1 MSSDTNEIQ
10 HFTATAIGKCM
21 QTVRKGKKISQ
32 KELAERLN
40 KSERTIQKYEAGEID
55 FSIST
60 IKSIANE
67 LDIPWQELLGV
78 ETPTISLVD
87 SNEPTNYYRFDT
99 LADVINALFEI
110 TRIKDL
116 SFGISNTKPPEDADW
131 TSSLTIDG
139 KANAKYNTDLCL
151 FMENWM
157 NKLNLLQSQKMTEE
171 DYIDWKKE
179 MIAYYSDSY
188 FSNIAA
194 QLVKE
199 KREREAKKDS
209 SIKKIHF
216 IKVDNEN

>member
-1 MSSDTNEIQ
+1 MSSDTNKIQ
-10 HFTATAIGKCM
+10 HFTATAIGKCI
-21 QTVRKGKKISQ
+21 QTVRKSKKISQ
-32 KELAERLN
+32 KELADRLG

-87 SNEPTNYYRFDT
+87 SNEPINYYRFDT

-116 SFGISNTKPPEDADW
+116 SFGISNTKPPEDSDW

-171 DYIDWKKE
+171 DYNNWKKE

-188 FSNIAA
+188 FSNMAA

-199 KREREAKKDS
+199 KHEREAKNDS
-209 SIKKIHF
+209 SIQKIHF
-216 IKVDNEN
+216 IKVENEN